1 MSAAGRAGSKA
12 GKLASFAVGVL
23 APVSI
28 ALVVGA
34 VLVSERSGPDTELQL
49 VAPADARPGDRLALR
64 ANLLHRVDEPD
75 GPTLTTGSVVVTLV
89 DAVDPS
95 LPDPPQHIH
104 AQTRLAIS
112 PAKSME
118 GAIVVPATLRYGHY
132 TLIARSRSASVRAAL
147 IVRDDA
153 PGADPAPREVAPLAR
168 LALGPLVV
176 VAGDP
181 PPGPAPA
188 MPPGPVPA
196 VPPGPAPVVPP
207 GPVLGAVPPAELPT
221 HSDVRVVGGTC
232 IPELPC
238 TLLVHVGVPPADVAL
253 AATPSVEPVVQ
264 RRAPLTESDIVSL
277 IATVHG
283 PEGETALILSRGE
296 RELARRSLRLPVA
309 LGEAQLETSPFALL
323 GSTPSVRVL
332 GAARNRAVII
342 DVFASGHWVY
352 THAFRAG
359 ALDTPRALP
368 GFRFERQVP
377 YHIQART
384 DLFDSSAAASRYVH
398 IARDVNEPPPI
409 DPIMSPYA
417 ERQERGRERRTAAFY
432 FASLDPERL
441 ATPTPVSGRDAAIA
455 RALAARDRV
464 RVISVVALVVLS
476 SLLVLM
482 ILLRGLR
489 ASREARALLLEAG
502 DANADSAS
510 HRRRDTVAVLAI
522 VAAILL
528 AFLATLAFVLA
539 RLAANVG

>member
-1 MSAAGRAGSKA
+1 VGDAGRAGSKA
-12 GKLASFAVGVL
+12 GKVASFVVGVL

-34 VLVSERSGPDTELQL
+34 VLVSEQSGPDTELQL

-64 ANLLHRVDEPD
+64 ANLLHRLDEPD
-75 GPTLTTGSVVVTLV
+75 GPTLTTGSVLVTLV
-89 DAVDPS
+89 DAVDPAR
-95 LPDPPQHIH
+95 PDPPQHIH

-112 PAKSME
+112 PAQSME
-118 GAIVVPATLRYGHY
+118 GVIVVPANLPYGHY
-132 TLIARSRSASVRAAL
+132 TLIARSRAASVRAAL

-153 PGADPAPREVAPLAR
+153 PGADAALREMAPLAR
-168 LALGPLVV
+168 FALGPLVV
-176 VAGDP
+176 VAAPAQP
-181 PPGPAPA
+181 PDPAPA
-188 MPPGPVPA
+188 PPLDA
-196 VPPGPAPVVPP
+196 PPPDT
-207 GPVLGAVPPAELPT
+207 LPT
-221 HSDVRVVGGTC
+221 RSDVRVVGGTC

-238 TLLVHVGVPPADVAL
+238 TLLVDVGVPPTEIAL
-253 AATPSVEPVVQ
+253 AATPSVEPLVQ
-264 RRAPLTESDIVSL
+264 PRPPLTQSDIVPL
-277 IATVHG
+277 IAKVHG
-283 PEGETALILSRGE
+283 PEGDTALILSRAG

-309 LGEAQLETSPFALL
+309 LGEAQLETSPLALL

-368 GFRFERQVP
+368 AFRFERQVP
-377 YHIQART
+377 YRIQART

-398 IARDVNEPPPI
+398 ITRDADEPLPI
-409 DPIMSPYA
+409 EPIASPHR
-417 ERQERGRERRTAAFY
+417 ERQERGLERRLASYY
-432 FASLDPERL
+432 FASLDAERL
-441 ATPTPVSGRDAAIA
+441 ATPTPMSGRDAAIA
-455 RALAARDRV
+455 RAFALRNRV

-476 SLLVLM
+476 SLLVVL
-482 ILLRGLR
+482 ILIRGLR

-502 DANADSAS
+502 DPNADNTA
-510 HRRRDTVAVLAI
+510 HRRRDTLAVLAI
-522 VAAILL
+522 VAAIVL